1 MPTYDYECDACGHT
15 FEEFQSITA
24 KALKVCPACG
34 KRRLRRLIGTGAA
47 LLFKGSGFYATDYRS
62 SEYKRK
68 AKADTPSSTGGSDA
82 AKSSDTSGSKQSGK
96 GGSPGGKE
104 AKAKD

>member
-1 MPTYDYECDACGHT
+1 MPTYEYECDACGHA

-24 KALKVCPACG
+24 KPLKACPACG

-68 AKADTPSSTGGSDA
+68 AKADAPSSAGGSDA
-82 AKSSDTSGSKQSGK
+82 AKSDTSGSTPSGK
-96 GGSPGGKE
+96 SGSSDGKE
-104 AKAKD
+104 AKD